1 MKTPASE
8 RILMRFDDIQA
19 SLGAVMVDIKQL
31 EEAVRTIMDV
41 GQEHSDAIKLHG
53 NLIQDLTNRI
63 EALERSDG

>member
-8 RILMRFDDIQA
+8 RILMRFNDLQA

-31 EEAVRTIMDV
+31 EEAVRTMVELGDD
-41 GQEHSDAIKLHG
+41 HDMRIKSLHK
-53 NLIQDLTNRI
+53 RI